1 MIMPTKAVP
10 TEIAVRPAM
19 ISAHKAI
26 GPGFRLT
33 ARTLVTVARKKS
45 ESPRS
50 SIGIDTTMMQEVR

>member
-1 MIMPTKAVP
+1 
-10 TEIAVRPAM
+10 M